1 MKAKEFNV
9 GIALLKL
16 WMCYEVVMVH
26 AWNVWSYPNG
36 AVPFGLGWIKEMR
49 AYAVPVF
56 MLITFYLAAAN
67 FRANDGGWLKRRFAR
82 LVTPHVFWSVL
93 AFVTWGA
100 LASAFPTFGMDASNG
115 AFWTSACKTPS
126 TPITFEYLGLQLV
139 FGTTRTLGS
148 QMWFQSVLLILTGL
162 FAVFFRL
169 VKPRYVMWGLAVV
182 FFGAAMVEHSGL
194 NRWLFEGFRYE
205 ICNPA
210 GRIVPMLPYAAL
222 GLFLGAYKS
231 VFAALETGKRWA
243 LVAFGAAIAVFLV
256 HFEVFVSPPG
266 FYYKGFKMLFI
277 ALGLVMAFGFL
288 PTGKL
293 PERVRTAIVWASRY
307 SMGVY
312 FVHVYLGKLLEELV
326 FPHVGLVPRSFAG
339 GCAVFAVSFAVCWL
353 VSLVPF
359 RRVRE
364 LVS

>member
-1 MKAKEFNV
+1 MMKKEFNV
-9 GIALLKL
+9 GLAILKL

-26 AWNVWSYPNG
+26 AWNAWGYQKG
-36 AVPFGLGWIKEMR
+36 EWPFGSELVKEMR

-56 MLITFYLAAAN
+56 MLITFYLAAAK
-67 FRANDGGWLKRRFAR
+67 FRANDGDWLKKRFAR

-93 AFVTWGA
+93 AFVTWWA

-115 AFWTSACKTPS
+115 AFWTSACKDPS
-126 TPITFEYLGLQLV
+126 TPVTFEYLGLQLL

-148 QMWFQSVLLILTGL
+148 QMWFQSVLIILTGL

-169 VKPRYVMWGLAVV
+169 VKPRYVTWGLAVV
-182 FFGAAMVEHSGL
+182 FLGAAMAEHSGL

-210 GRIVPMLPYAAL
+210 GRIIPMMPYAAL
-222 GLFLGAYKS
+222 GLFFGAYKP
-231 VFAALETGKRWA
+231 VFSAFETGRRWA
-243 LVAFGAAIAVFLV
+243 LVAIGAAIAVFLLN
-256 HFEVFVSPPG
+256 FDVFVVPPG
-266 FYYKGFKMLFI
+266 FYYRGFKMLFV
-277 ALGLVMAFGFL
+277 AFGLVMAFGFL

-293 PERVRTAIVWASRY
+293 PERVCTAVVWASRY

-312 FVHVYLGKLLEELV
+312 FVHIFLGKLLEELV

-339 GCAVFAVSFAVCWL
+339 GCAVFVVSFLFCWL
-353 VSLVPF
+353 VSLVPV